1 MQFFHRW
8 LLPITIKVCTTRV
21 IFCSEFKRGIEKEP
35 KYKNYYKEILLPS
48 LLFNLYIYYMNLR
61 TLHIKYLVNICN
73 YRKFPSGFRMTTIKL
88 KLLDEL

>member
-35 KYKNYYKEILLPS
+35 KCKNYYKKILLPS
-48 LLFNLYIYYMNLR
+48 LLFSLYVYYMNLR
-61 TLHIKYLVNICN
+61 TLHIVKGAIPTSATV
-73 YRKFPSGFRMTTIKL
+73 SWHW
-88 KLLDEL
+88 LLF